1 MARTFTAAVLGAEEV
16 AVRDLLRDG
25 LDAVGVTTLYAWP
38 ARGDVVLAFVD
49 RGDPTEIVS
58 LARGAARGAPVV
70 AILPFLD
77 DDLVRKASLAGAFA
91 CCSLARPLDE
101 LRAVVI
107 GAIARSG
114 GDATDPA
121 RLGPDRA
128 SRSATGDPP
137 APDASLQSEAPAKKG
152 RRP

>member
-1 MARTFTAAVLGAEEV
+1 MAGRFTAAVLGAEEV

-25 LDAVGVTTLYAWP
+25 LDAAGVTTLYSWP

-77 DDLVRKASLAGAFA
+77 DDLVEQALAAGAVA
-91 CCSLARPLDE
+91 CCTLARPLDE
-101 LRAVVI
+101 LRAAVVC
-107 GAIARSG
+107 AIARSG
-114 GDATDPA
+114 GDPTDLA
-121 RLGPDRA
+121 RLGPDRLTP
-128 SRSATGDPP
+128 SV
-137 APDASLQSEAPAKKG
+137 EAPVKKG

>member
-1 MARTFTAAVLGAEEV
+1 MARTFTAAVLGAEDV

-25 LDAVGVTTLYAWP
+25 LDVVGVTTLYAWP

-77 DDLVRKASLAGAFA
+77 DDLVRKALLAGAFA
-91 CCSLARPLDE
+91 CCTLARPLDE
-101 LRAVVI
+101 LRAAVI
-107 GAIARSG
+107 RAIARSDDG
-114 GDATDPA
+114 ATDLA

-128 SRSATGDPP
+128 SHSATDDPP
-137 APDASLQSEAPAKKG
+137 ASVAALQGEAPAKRGG
-152 RRP
+152 RP